1 MVIAIKHGFDSLE
14 NHNPHYSSVLGYTQN
29 EDEAK
34 DWIIRRT
41 MKDKKFKG
49 YDGKIYPY
57 YTTQTIS
64 ELI

>member
-1 MVIAIKHGFDSLE
+1 MVIVIKHGFDSLE

-41 MKDKKFKG
+41 MK
-49 YDGKIYPY
+49 IYPY